1 MSNDSNVKKTVRVA
15 LVQDFAPASFEE
27 ARKRFAARVADA
39 AGQGANIIC
48 TQELFQTEY
57 FCWKQDPDFFD
68 LAEPIPG
75 PGTDFYAEL
84 AKRHGVVIV
93 GSFFE
98 KRAPGLSHNTAVIF
112 DSDGSIAGVYRKMH
126 IPQDPGFEEKFYF
139 APGDGPFRAWD
150 TAFGRIGVV
159 ICWDQWYPES
169 ARLTA
174 LDGASVIFC
183 PTAIGTIESEPDD
196 LMLKQRHAWLTVQ
209 HGHAVANGCFFAAV
223 NRVGTEHGTRFW
235 GSSFVSDFYGAD
247 LAIASRDKAETV
259 YADCDLAAM
268 EEHRRMWPFFR
279 DRRID
284 AYGPILKR
292 FGD

>member
-1 MSNDSNVKKTVRVA
+1 M
-15 LVQDFAPASFEE
+15 
-27 ARKRFAARVADA
+27 
-39 AGQGANIIC
+39 
-48 TQELFQTEY
+48 
-57 FCWKQDPDFFD
+57 
-68 LAEPIPG
+68 
-75 PGTDFYAEL
+75 
-84 AKRHGVVIV
+84 VIV

-98 KRAPGLSHNTAVIF
+98 KRAPGLCHNTSVIF
-112 DSDGSIAGVYRKMH
+112 DADGSIAGVYRKMH

-159 ICWDQWYPES
+159 ICWDQWYPEA

-174 LDGASVIFC
+174 LDGASIIFC

-196 LMLKQRHAWLTVQ
+196 LMLRQRHAWLTVQ

-235 GSSFVSDFYGAD
+235 GSSFVSDFCGVD
-247 LAIASRDKAETV
+247 LASASRDKAEIV
-259 YADCDLAAM
+259 YADCDLKAM